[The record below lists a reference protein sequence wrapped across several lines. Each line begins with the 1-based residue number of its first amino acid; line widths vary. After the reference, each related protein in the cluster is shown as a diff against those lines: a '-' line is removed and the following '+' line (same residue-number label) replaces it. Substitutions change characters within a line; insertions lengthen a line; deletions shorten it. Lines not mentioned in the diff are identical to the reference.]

1 MRWFKLRGR
10 GLRRGSLAVVTAVA
24 AIPLVIAVGLAVDY
38 TRLSAVRSELQRGV
52 DAGALAGGRVLVS
65 YPLNLATVQS
75 DARMYFFANYRATL
89 ADAALVNGGPDV
101 TVRAPDNDRVV
112 VAAAADVPM
121 MFGRL
126 VGLSNVRT
134 TVSSETERYSRGME
148 LVLALDT
155 TNSMSTGSR
164 LTNLKAGAADLL
176 DILYGTTNNSRG
188 TSTCT
193 VTTGKTGPVTTCTT
207 NYSLLVGIV
216 PFVATVNVSPARGS
230 HSATLPNIV
239 DPRAIGGTSW
249 GTAAWKGCVKARP
262 FPFEETSAEATPTTS
277 PFEPYIWPSTA
288 ETVVWGG
295 VTYAGP
301 NYWTNTTTTETWINF
316 PNASGKAFQRANVGW
331 QAGSQAGPNRGCG
344 FPIMPLQPF
353 KGIAKQHINA
363 LAVGAKNG
371 TTATLGFS
379 WSWRLLSPDW
389 RNWWQNGTWYS
400 YNGTTRNSTSTPV
413 GIPRDYATANDK
425 IVVLFTDGQNEMG
438 DGTPNSSQSCCTS
451 AYGDWT
457 TRPIGTTP
465 VTELNTRTVQVC
477 NAMKARGIKIY
488 VVLLYASP
496 PPAVLNTFNQN
507 GCASGAGYFFQSATG
522 ADLRT
527 VFREI
532 GASLS
537 NLRLTR

>member
-1 MRWFKLRGR
+1 MRSFK
-10 GLRRGSLAVVTAVA
+10 LRRGSLAVITAVSS
-24 AIPLVIAVGLAVDY
+24 IPLVAAVGLAIDY

-52 DAGALAGGRVLVS
+52 DAAALAGGRVLVS
-65 YPLNLATVQS
+65 YPLNLATVQA

-89 ADAALVNGGPDV
+89 ANAALMNGGPTVAVPAPNFDRV
-101 TVRAPDNDRVV
+101 TVT
-112 VAAAADVPM
+112 AAADVPM
-121 MFGRL
+121 MFGRM
-126 VGLSNVRT
+126 VGLSTYRT

-164 LTNLKAGAADLL
+164 LTNLKAGASDLL
-176 DILYGTTNNSRG
+176 DILYGTTNNTRG
-188 TSTCT
+188 TTTCVPNPPPSTGSTCT
-193 VTTGKTGPVTTCTT
+193 TV
-207 NYSLLVGIV
+207 YSLLVGVV

-230 HSATLPNIV
+230 SSAALPNIV
-239 DPRAIGGTSW
+239 LPSAVSAISW
-249 GTAAWKGCVKARP
+249 GANSWKGCVKSRP
-262 FPFEETSAEATPTTS
+262 FPFEETSADATPTTS
-277 PFEPYIWPSTA
+277 PFDPYVWPASA
-288 ETVVWGG
+288 ATVVWGG

-301 NYWTNTTTTETWINF
+301 NVWTPTTTETTWWNF
-316 PNASGKAFQRANVGW
+316 GASSGRAFQRANIGW
-331 QAGSQAGPNRGCG
+331 TAGNQAGPNQGCG
-344 FPIMPLQPF
+344 YPIMPLQPF
-353 KGIAKQHINA
+353 KAMAKQHVNA

-379 WSWRLLSPDW
+379 WSWRLLSPAW
-389 RNWWQNGTWYS
+389 RSWWQGGTWYTYS
-400 YNGTTRNSTSTPV
+400 GTTRNSTSTPT

-425 IVVLFTDGQNEMG
+425 VVVLFTDGQNEMG

-451 AYGDWT
+451 AYGDWL
-457 TRPIGTTP
+457 TRPLGTTP

-488 VVLLYASP
+488 VILLYASP

>member
-1 MRWFKLRGR
+1 MRSFK
-10 GLRRGSLAVVTAVA
+10 LRRGSLAVITAVA
-24 AIPLVIAVGLAVDY
+24 AIPLVAAVGLAVDY
-38 TRLSAVRSELQRGV
+38 TRLSAVRGELQRGV
-52 DAGALAGGRVLVS
+52 DAAALAGGRVLVS
-65 YPLNLATVQS
+65 YPLNLSTVQG

-89 ADAALVNGGPDV
+89 AGAALIKGGPSV
-101 TVRAPDNDRVV
+101 TVPGPNYDHVT

-126 VGLSNVRT
+126 VGLSNIRT

-164 LTNLKAGAADLL
+164 LTNLKAGASDLL
-176 DILYGTTNNSRG
+176 DILFGTTNNSRG
-188 TSTCT
+188 T
-193 VTTGKTGPVTTCTT
+193 TTCTAT
-207 NYSLLVGIV
+207 TPPVCTTVYSLLVGVV

-230 HSATLPNIV
+230 SSATLPNIV
-239 DPRAIGGTSW
+239 VPSAVSALSW
-249 GTAAWKGCVKARP
+249 GASSWKGCVKARP
-262 FPFEETSAEATPTTS
+262 FPFEETSADTTPTAS
-277 PFEPYIWPSTA
+277 PFDPYIWPASA
-288 ETVVWGG
+288 ATVVWGG

-301 NYWTNTTTTETWINF
+301 NYWTSTSTSETWINF
-316 PNASGKAFQRANVGW
+316 PNSSGKAFQRANIGW
-331 QAGSQAGPNRGCG
+331 QAGNQAGPNQGCG

-353 KGIAKQHINA
+353 KTIAKQHVNA

-371 TTATLGFS
+371 TTVTLGFS
-379 WSWRLLSPDW
+379 WSWRLLSPAW
-389 RNWWQNGTWYS
+389 RNWWQGGTWYS
-400 YNGTTRNSTSTPV
+400 YSGTTRSSTSTPT
-413 GIPRDYATANDK
+413 GIPRDYATTNDK
-425 IVVLFTDGQNEMG
+425 VVVLFTDGQNEMG
-438 DGTPNSSQSCCTS
+438 DGTPNTSQSCCSS

-457 TRPIGTTP
+457 TRPIGSTP

-496 PPAVLNTFNQN
+496 PPAVLNTFNEN

-522 ADLRT
+522 SDLRT

-532 GASLS
+532 GSSLS